1 MSIQIENT
9 VNNKRI
15 AKNTALL
22 YVRMLFSMGVSLYTS
37 RVVLQVLGVD
47 DFGING
53 VVGGIVGL
61 FSFLNA
67 SMSGCTSR
75 FLTFE
80 IGKGDKQK
88 LADTFST
95 ALYVHIAIALIVA
108 LVSEPIGLWFID
120 HKMQIAQDRVFAAK
134 AVFHLS
140 VLSTMIGVTQV
151 PYNASIIAH
160 EDMDVYAYVEMG
172 NVILRLLVVFL
183 LQLLSGDKL
192 ILLGVLSFAV
202 GITIA
207 SIYRYYCIRNFD
219 ECHLRKVWRPDIFKK
234 MMGFSGWD
242 LYGNLSV
249 SMRTQG
255 VNMLLNMFFGPV
267 MNAASAIA
275 TQVQGAVG
283 GFAQNVTMAM
293 RPQIIKRYAA
303 GEIDSMIILIRD
315 GIRINFLVLLIIS
328 VPLITELNFVLRIW
342 LGEVPAHTVV
352 FCTLT
357 LMFNFFAS
365 LSSVL
370 VAGVHATGKIFRP
383 SFINGT
389 LYLAVVPIS
398 YFGFKFGCAAWT
410 SYLFNVC
417 AVILGMLSNAYTLKL
432 YIKAF
437 PLRKF
442 ILSDLFPC
450 ILLMMAAFSVTK
462 AITHYMNEGW
472 IRLLTTCF
480 VSSVFIIAIGYKF
493 IITQHI
499 RTAIKSKI
507 KECLCHKS

>member
-1 MSIQIENT
+1 MSTQTEST

-22 YVRMLFSMGVSLYTS
+22 YVRMLFSMLVSLYTS

-67 SMSGCTSR
+67 SMSGATSR

-80 IGKGDKQK
+80 LGRGDKQK

-95 ALYVHIAIALIVA
+95 ALYVHIAIALIIA

-120 HKMQIAQDRVFAAK
+120 HKMQIAPDRIFAAK
-134 AVFHLS
+134 VVFHLS
-140 VLSTMIGVTQV
+140 VLSMMIGVTQV
-151 PYNASIIAH
+151 PYNASIISH
-160 EDMDVYAYVEMG
+160 EHLDVYAYVEMG
-172 NVILRLLVVFL
+172 NVILRLLIVFL

-207 SIYRYYCIRNFD
+207 SVYRYYCIRNFE

-275 TQVQGAVG
+275 TQVQGAVM
-283 GFAQNVTMAM
+283 GFAQNVTTAM

-303 GEIDSMIILIRD
+303 GEIDSMITLIRD

-328 VPLITELNFVLRIW
+328 VPLITELNFILRIW
-342 LGEVPAHTVV
+342 LGEVPANTVV
-352 FCTLT
+352 FCSLT

-370 VAGVHATGKIFRP
+370 VTGVHATGKIFRP

-398 YFGFKFGCAAWT
+398 YFAFKFGCAAWT

-432 YIKAF
+432 YIRAF

-442 ILSDLFPC
+442 VLSDLFPC
-450 ILLMMAAFSVTK
+450 ILLMIATF
-462 AITHYMNEGW
+462 AITKPFTYYMDEGW

-480 VSSVFIIAIGYKF
+480 VSSVFIIVIGYRF
-493 IITQHI
+493 IIPQHI
-499 RTAIKSKI
+499 RTAITSKI
-507 KECLCHKS
+507 RECLWNKS

>member
-22 YVRMLFSMGVSLYTS
+22 YVRMLFSMFVSFYTS

-47 DFGING
+47 DFGIYG

-80 IGKGDKQK
+80 IGRGDKQK

-95 ALYVHIAIALIVA
+95 SLYVHIAIALIIT

-120 HKMQIAQDRVFAAK
+120 HKMQISPDRVFAAK

-160 EDMDVYAYVEMG
+160 EHMDVYAYVEMG
-172 NVILRLLVVFL
+172 NVILRLLIIFL

-192 ILLGVLSFAV
+192 ILFGLLNFAV
-202 GITIA
+202 SIIIA
-207 SIYRYYCIRNFD
+207 SVYRYYGIKNFE

-275 TQVQGAVG
+275 TQVQGAVM
-283 GFAQNVTMAM
+283 GFAQNVTTAM

-342 LGEVPAHTVV
+342 LGEVPDNTVV
-352 FCTLT
+352 FCSLT

-370 VAGVHATGKIFRP
+370 VTGVHATGKIFRP

-389 LYLAVVPIS
+389 LYLAVIPIS
-398 YFGFKFGCAAWT
+398 YFAFKFGCQAWT

-432 YIKAF
+432 YIKEF

-442 ILSDLFPC
+442 ILADLFPC
-450 ILLMMAAFSVTK
+450 ILLMIAAFS
-462 AITHYMNEGW
+462 ITTTITNYMSEGW

-480 VSSVFIIAIGYKF
+480 VSSIFIAAIGYLL
-493 IITQHI
+493 IIPRHI
-499 RTAIKSKI
+499 KTAITLKIREFLWDKS
-507 KECLCHKS
+507 